1 MGRAGQV
8 SALDETVGCL
18 SIGIIILFPLG
29 LWKLGEIILWI
40 WRAIL

>member
-1 MGRAGQV
+1 V
-8 SALDETVGCL
+8 SKLLRDLNRLACVLMFFVA
-18 SIGIIILFPLG
+18 LG